1 MTDAQPDYFAV
12 LARLAART
20 TYGPLWFAT
29 TTFAPQ
35 AEDEA
40 DYNPRADW
48 DPFGHEADRQALR
61 EYGRG

>member
-40 DYNPRADW
+40 A
-48 DPFGHEADRQALR
+48 
-61 EYGRG
+61 